1 MWLFTS
7 FFGHFVRTN
16 LQEKCLFSLEK
27 TFEFAFQFLLITLY
41 IPKPLDCV
49 DALGMESGTITDG
62 QITASS
68 SYDSHHLPSQGR
80 LHLKPNGDF
89 IGAWAPYHHDI
100 DQWLQVDLRSYYIK
114 ITRIATQGRPF
125 YHMHWVTL
133 YNLQCSDDCA
143 DSFIY
148 YVEDGQGVYKVNLG
162 QYCPHNLNLKGSTTL
177 DIFWL
182 FVDLRTLLG
191 QFNLSNVQSKQQYAT
206 LRFTFSVWRRCKTS
220 GASLSDELK
229 LESRLK
235 TLHRPELR

>member
-41 IPKPLDCV
+41 TPKPLDCV
-49 DALGMESGTITDG
+49 DALGMESGAITDG

-68 SYDSHHLPSQGR
+68 SYDSYHLPSQGR
-80 LHLKPNGDF
+80 LHLEPNGSF
-89 IGAWAPYHHDI
+89 IGAWEALDYNI

-114 ITRIATQGRPF
+114 ITRIATQGRP
-125 YHMHWVTL
+125 YSTNWVTV
-133 YNLQCSDDCA
+133 YNLQYSDDCV

-162 QYCPHNLNLKGSTTL
+162 QYCYRNLNLKGSITV
-177 DIFWL
+177 DIF
-182 FVDLRTLLG
+182 FVVCRPDYFTRTI
-191 QFNLSNVQSKQQYAT
+191 
-206 LRFTFSVWRRCKTS
+206 
-220 GASLSDELK
+220 
-229 LESRLK
+229 
-235 TLHRPELR
+235 